1 MTVARMERCQHIL
14 AAVSNLSPTET
25 DELFKI
31 LVSTKC
37 EYSRNDNG
45 IFINLRW
52 VDEGVLHKIEQFM
65 AFCTKNRIE
74 LEKYER
80 LRRIL
85 TENFAAAANTLVPPS
100 VVPARAMGIQR
111 AVASAANGDGD
122 GDGDGDDAGEEIVVG
137 PSKVA
142 PLQVPAIIGG
152 MTTLKFNLLK
162 KKFAKP
168 YNASSRFE
176 QGDLVK
182 EIPIISR

>member
-1 MTVARMERCQHIL
+1 MYLTMAITAASVTSASVTSATTRMERCQHIL
-14 AAVSNLSPTET
+14 AAVSNLSATET

-31 LVSTKC
+31 LASTKC

-74 LEKYER
+74 LEKYEK
-80 LRRIL
+80 LRKLL
-85 TENFAAAANTLVPPS
+85 TENFAIASATAAAAADTDTECEILPRTTAAA
-100 VVPARAMGIQR
+100 PATTQA
-111 AVASAANGDGD
+111 
-122 GDGDGDDAGEEIVVG
+122 
-137 PSKVA
+137 
-142 PLQVPAIIGG
+142 PAIIGG

-168 YNASSRFE
+168 FNASSRFE
-176 QGDLVK
+176 QGDLMK
-182 EIPIISR
+182 ESPLIGR